1 MFTSFLGH
9 RVPCQH
15 LSWGPKKREQLARA
29 VLEIPGTS
37 ITKRRIAGSGAGTG
51 VSRWATC
58 SVTENG
64 CVRILTNPAYPTVSA
79 TPSEVLTRLQRFC
92 DSGGHSFWSDD
103 VALRTALDGAGK
115 ERLHGYRQV
124 TDFHLAALSAARG
137 GQLAT
142 FDGRLERS
150 LAGTGLANAVA
161 LVQ

>member
-1 MFTSFLGH
+1 MVAPTAATASNRAESGVGSPTLE
-9 RVPCQH
+9 VP
-15 LSWGPKKREQLARA
+15 
-29 VLEIPGTS
+29 
-37 ITKRRIAGSGAGTG
+37 
-51 VSRWATC
+51 ATE
-58 SVTENG
+58 TDA
-64 CVRILTNPAYPTVSA
+64 PDA
-79 TPSEVLTRLQRFC
+79 
-92 DSGGHSFWSDD
+92 D

-124 TDFHLAALSAARG
+124 TDSHLAALSAARG